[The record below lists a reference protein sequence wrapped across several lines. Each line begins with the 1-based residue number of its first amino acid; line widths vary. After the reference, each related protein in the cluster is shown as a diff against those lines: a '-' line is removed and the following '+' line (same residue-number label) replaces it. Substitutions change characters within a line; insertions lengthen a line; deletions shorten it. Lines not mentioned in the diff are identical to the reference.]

1 MQVAGKV
8 DKQYSH
14 SANANYW
21 APLSNYD
28 DHDDDNIES
37 AQHVNIRNTSDS
49 EVQHNLQTMILMWIN
64 QQTDK
69 SKFFAKKASTM
80 VLDLGATSHFVRPDE
95 NLPVTGVSNKVVA
108 LANG

>member
-8 DKQYSH
+8 EKQYTH

-49 EVQHNLQTMILMWIN
+49 EVQQ
-64 QQTDK
+64 
-69 SKFFAKKASTM
+69 
-80 VLDLGATSHFVRPDE
+80 DL
-95 NLPVTGVSNKVVA
+95 
-108 LANG
+108 